1 MSDKMC
7 CVVRDLLPL
16 HMEGMLEEPSRAFID
31 RHLAECSDCR
41 QARQALLA
49 SQSEDV
55 KNQEMLVKKLRRAN
69 LRRKV
74 IVWLCAAVFILA
86 AAVCVLPVRRPVDRQ
101 VQAIRWQAC
110 HEETGSEQ
118 ATVILKGVYLDYLFL
133 TDRYEGDLM
142 IEGVDITQRAGAF
155 AGCTLDDAGLLYYA
169 NEEALLESVGFI
181 AATPGMEEFV
191 IGLYEKDD
199 NGVGTWDSGSGTVLT
214 SSSGTREQAVNLTR
228 QILRITRNRLAGVSW
243 EAGIQP

>member
-31 RHLAECSDCR
+31 RHLTECSDCR
-41 QARQALLA
+41 RARQEWISA
-49 SQSEDV
+49 QSEDR
-55 KNQEMLVKKLRRAN
+55 KYQEMLVKKLRRAN

-101 VQAIRWQAC
+101 VQAIRWQAG

-118 ATVILKGVYLDYLFL
+118 ATVTLKGVYLDYLFL

-243 EAGIQP
+243 EAGVQP